1 MKQPNC
7 NCSCAKTKNA
17 EETEEVLVTNAI
29 EKFRYN
35 SVPGLQQTTS
45 VEIGCLRDAVAE
57 SKENT
62 EEENKVKIEA
72 LTVIKQALDVALKNG
87 AYSSL
92 EEVNAILNAFKNI
105 Q

>member
-1 MKQPNC
+1 MK
-7 NCSCAKTKNA
+7 
-17 EETEEVLVTNAI
+17 
-29 EKFRYN
+29 
-35 SVPGLQQTTS
+35 
-45 VEIGCLRDAVAE
+45 
-57 SKENT
+57 KENT

-92 EEVNAILNAFKNI
+92 EEVNAILGAFKNL